1 MNLRTAMM
9 GLGVAAL
16 QVLPASAQEMRH
28 WSASLNYVIPT
39 DNLKEITNAQD
50 KYAGLNMDFGYMGH
64 LGATNVPL
72 RTSLGINY
80 LPGRTHDWGGKASL
94 TGYYLATDVYVNS
107 GLKNLQFITGISLNK
122 WRASVELPGV
132 IDESQSVPGIKF
144 GGRIGF
150 AYQMTP
156 ALSLD
161 GVLQVVELGHDLF
174 MMDPMPSAGAKGLNP
189 SWFQLGVRYS
199 F

>member
-1 MNLRTAMM
+1 MNFRTAMM

-39 DNLKEITNAQD
+39 ENLKEITNAQD
-50 KYAGLNMDFGYMGH
+50 KYAGLNFDFGYMGH
-64 LGATNVPL
+64 LGATSVPL

-80 LPGRTHDWGGKASL
+80 MPGREREGGAKASL

-107 GLKNLQFITGISLNK
+107 GIKNLQFLTGISLNK
-122 WRASVELPGV
+122 WRASVEVPGI
-132 IDESQSVPGIKF
+132 IDESRTIPGIKF

-161 GVLQVVELGHDLF
+161 GILQVVELGHDQF
-174 MMDPMPSAGAKGLNP
+174 MEDPMPTAGGKGINP
-189 SWFQLGVRYS
+189 AWFQLGVRYS